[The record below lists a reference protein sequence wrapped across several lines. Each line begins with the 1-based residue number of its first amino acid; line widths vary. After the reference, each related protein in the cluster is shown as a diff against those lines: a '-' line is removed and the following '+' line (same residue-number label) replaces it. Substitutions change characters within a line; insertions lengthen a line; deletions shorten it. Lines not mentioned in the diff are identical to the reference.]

1 MRSQL
6 PYPMRCTV
14 NALSLAMLV
23 CLGACSIIPNPF
35 SQTPSLASNDGERR
49 TSPDELLREEIF
61 RDGEADP
68 TAHELIQR
76 LRPNWLRARGQVSLG
91 SPEASYALVYMN
103 DVLFGGL
110 MTLHQIPPSQIERME
125 FVRGIDASI
134 RWGTGHTSG
143 VIHILTGG

>member
-1 MRSQL
+1 MRSRL

-14 NALSLAMLV
+14 NALSLAMLG

-35 SQTPSLASNDGERR
+35 SQTPSPVSHDGEQR
-49 TSPDELLREEIF
+49 TSRDELLREEIL

-68 TAHELIQR
+68 TAYELIQR

-110 MTLHQIPPSQIERME
+110 MTLHQIRPSQIQRME
-125 FVRGIDASI
+125 FIRGIDASI
-134 RWGTGHTSG
+134 RWGTGHTAGAIS
-143 VIHILTGG
+143 ILTGG

>member
-1 MRSQL
+1 MISRL

-14 NALSLAMLV
+14 NALSLAILV
-23 CLGACSIIPNPF
+23 FLGACSIIPNPF
-35 SQTPSLASNDGERR
+35 SRSPSPASGDGERR
-49 TSPDELLREEIF
+49 TSPNELLREEIF

-68 TAHELIQR
+68 TAYELVQR

-91 SPEASYALVYMN
+91 SPEAAYALVYMN

-125 FVRGIDASI
+125 FIRAIDATI
-134 RWGTGHTSG
+134 RWGTGHTAG
-143 VIHILTGG
+143 VINILTGG